1 MKGNLVIH
9 RSKHDRPA
17 GRNIAA
23 EPEMVELK
31 RMIRAGELDAG
42 RTAEHLKGGSMKTKP
57 KVTWKQLTI
66 RLPADVHRALKIR
79 VAEEGRNMGE
89 LVEGLVRQWL
99 VGGKKA

>member
-1 MKGNLVIH
+1 MNE
-9 RSKHDRPA
+9 
-17 GRNIAA
+17 GRNT
-23 EPEMVELK
+23 VSL
-31 RMIRAGELDAG
+31 RAKVDKQDEGED
-42 RTAEHLKGGSMKTKP
+42 SMKTKP

-66 RLPADVHRALKIR
+66 RLPADVHRALKVR